1 MPLYF
6 VSSNRQK
13 HADVTRIFADS
24 KRPLRILDR
33 PLVEILSDELED
45 VVRAKAKAAYRGTM
59 VPILVEHGALYID
72 YFDKFPGPM
81 VKLFWQKLRD
91 RLPLLI
97 PDGASRAAR
106 VKQMVCYCDEKR
118 LHVYSGE
125 VTGVIAPE
133 RRGTDGIH
141 WDSMFIPDGHDRTLG
156 EMGAD
161 ERIAAHAFSK
171 AYAAMRADHG
181 I

>member
-13 HADVTRIFADS
+13 HADVARIFADS

-33 PLVEILSDELED
+33 ELVEILSSKLDD
-45 VVRAKAKAAYRGTM
+45 VVKAKAKAAYRATM
-59 VPILVEHGALYID
+59 VPVLVEHGALYID
-72 YFDKFPGPM
+72 YLKEFPGPM
-81 VKLFWQKLRD
+81 VKLFWQKLGD
-91 RLPLLI
+91 HLPTLI
-97 PDGASRAAR
+97 PSGVPRTAR

-133 RRGTDGIH
+133 RLGSAGIH
-141 WDSMFIPDGHDRTLG
+141 WDSMFIPDGHTKTLG

-161 ERIAAHAFSK
+161 ERIAAHAFGK